1 MRNFKYKVNIETK
14 ESKLIKQEEF
24 TMTEFNVKITTI
36 NDVKKFV
43 STVMTFD
50 YDIDLVSGRYAIDAK
65 SIMGIFS
72 IDLSKELK
80 LIAHTDDAAELK
92 EAVNEFIVK

>member
-1 MRNFKYKVNIETK
+1 
-14 ESKLIKQEEF
+14 
-24 TMTEFNVKITTI
+24 MTEFNVKITTI
-36 NDVKKFV
+36 DDVKNFV
-43 STVMTFD
+43 STVMRFE

-80 LIAHTDDAAELK
+80 LIAHTNDATELAK
-92 EAVNEFIVK
+92 AIAPFVC

>member
-1 MRNFKYKVNIETK
+1 
-14 ESKLIKQEEF
+14 
-24 TMTEFNVKITTI
+24 MTEFNVKITTI

-92 EAVNEFIVK
+92 DAVNEFIVK

>member
-1 MRNFKYKVNIETK
+1 
-14 ESKLIKQEEF
+14 
-24 TMTEFNVKITTI
+24 MTEFNVKITTI
-36 NDVKKFV
+36 DDVKKFV
-43 STVMTFD
+43 STVMTFE

-80 LIAHTDDAAELK
+80 VVAHTDDDAELK
-92 EAVNEFIVK
+92 SALSSFIA